1 MDRDHPCIEHIDFV
15 QNILSFL
22 EEVNELRD
30 LDAILDSTLFEAR
43 NFSGA
48 DAGTIFLQENNR
60 LHFSYVQNDS
70 LDANEAKIQQYI
82 DATLPIDEHSLVGHV
97 ALSGQPLRIDDAYA
111 IPAGYPFRFNQSF
124 DLKTGYRTRSILTLP
139 MRTSRKKNIG
149 VMQLINP
156 FDRNGQPVPFST
168 NDLTYLPLLA
178 NNASA
183 AIERGILTRELILR
197 MMRMAEL
204 RDPHET
210 GPHVQRVGAY
220 AAEIYDQWAQSRG
233 VAEENRKSFRDLLRI
248 AAMLHDVGKVGIS
261 DTILKKPARLAPQE
275 FEIMKGHTLHGAR
288 LFANST
294 SELDRMAA
302 EIALNHHEKWDGSG
316 YPGFLTDLNGPG
328 TVSGPPKQGEQ
339 IPLSA
344 RITALADVFDAI
356 SSKRCYKEAWAYEDA
371 LGHIKEQSGKHFDP
385 DVVRAFLEIQEV
397 IKAIRVKFKDHEG
410 DANASELQGKI
421 PF

>member
-1 MDRDHPCIEHIDFV
+1 MEREHPCIEHIDFV

-22 EEVNELRD
+22 EEINELRD
-30 LDAILDSTLFEAR
+30 LDAILDSTLMEAR
-43 NFSGA
+43 NFSRA
-48 DAGTIFLQENNR
+48 DAGTIYLKENNMLR
-60 LHFSYVQNDS
+60 FSYVQNDS
-70 LDANEAKIQQYI
+70 IDANESKIQLYV
-82 DATLPIDEHSLVGHV
+82 DATLPINEESLVGHV
-97 ALSGQPLRIDDAYA
+97 ALSGHPLRIHDAYA
-111 IPAGYPFRFNQSF
+111 LSTDHPYRFNPAF
-124 DLKTGYRTRSILTLP
+124 DNKTGYRTRSILTLP
-139 MRTSRKKNIG
+139 MRTSRKKIIG
-149 VMQLINP
+149 VMQLLNAYDKKGCP
-156 FDRNGQPVPFST
+156 APFST

-220 AAEIYDQWAQSRG
+220 AAEIYDQWAQNHS
-233 VAEENRKSFRDLLRI
+233 VPAEERKFFRDLLRI

-261 DTILKKPARLAPQE
+261 DTILKKPGRLDPEE
-275 FEIMKGHTLHGAR
+275 FEIMKYHTLYGAR

-294 SELDRMAA
+294 SELDIMAA

-316 YPGFLTDLNGPG
+316 YPGIPTELHGP
-328 TVSGPPKQGEQ
+328 SPAYGPPKKGEQ

-356 SSKRCYKEAWAYEDA
+356 CSKRCYKEPWAYDDA
-371 LGHIKEQSGKHFDP
+371 IALIKEQSGKHFDP
-385 DVVRAFLEIQEV
+385 GVVQAFLEIQDV
-397 IKAIRVKFKDHEG
+397 IRAIRGKYKEHEQESLDLG
-410 DANASELQGKI
+410 IPNKI
-421 PF
+421 SL

>member
-15 QNILSFL
+15 QNILAFL
-22 EEVNELRD
+22 EEINELRD
-30 LDAILDSTLFEAR
+30 LDAILDSTLLEAR
-43 NFSGA
+43 NFSRA
-48 DAGTIFLQENNR
+48 DAGTIFLHENDMLR
-60 LHFSYVQNDS
+60 FSYVQNDS
-70 LDANEAKIQQYI
+70 LNANEAKIQQYV

-97 ALSGQPLRIDDAYA
+97 ALSGHPLRIDDVYA
-111 IPAGYPFRFNQSF
+111 IPEKYPFRFNPSF
-124 DLKTGYRTRSILTLP
+124 DKKTGYRTRSILTLP
-139 MRTSRKKNIG
+139 MRTSRKKCIG

-156 FDRNGQPVPFST
+156 FDRNGQPAPFST

-220 AAEIYDQWAQSRG
+220 AAEIYEQWAKTHA
-233 VAEENRKSFRDLLRI
+233 VEEEELKSFRDLLRI

-261 DTILKKPARLAPQE
+261 DTILKKPARLDPEE
-275 FEIMKGHTLHGAR
+275 FEIMKFHTIHGAR
-288 LFANST
+288 LFASST
-294 SELDRMAA
+294 SELDIMAA
-302 EIALNHHEKWDGSG
+302 EIALNHHEKWDGNG
-316 YPGFLTDLNGPG
+316 YPGFLTDL
-328 TVSGPPKQGEQ
+328 SGPSPAPGPAKKGEQ

-371 LGHIKEQSGKHFDP
+371 LNHIKEQSGKHFDP
-385 DVVRAFLEIQEV
+385 EVVQAFLEIQDV
-397 IKAIRVKFKDHEG
+397 IMAIKLKFKEQKTDSSSS
-410 DANASELQGKI
+410 NFQGSI
-421 PF
+421 SF